1 MRKSLLGR
9 FRIWDLGTD
18 QYSHNDLSYNWDKID
33 EIIGGPD
40 GGPGQSSAT
49 QYPTGVESQWIG
61 GASKPYGWSDTE
73 RVPGG
78 GYGNYPEQKS
88 GKSLYNVISG
98 LNFNDV
104 PLGTIVAWW
113 RPVADL
119 QPPNGWVV
127 CDGSQVSDHSYS
139 FEQPIIVPD
148 LRNKTVVGAK
158 NTQGANAITDYGNIA
173 GGQAEPQDGFN
184 YAPGVGYDSG
194 KETAVG
200 TAKSGT
206 NVIRDITHHHGAGS
220 ALLIPSHSHA
230 MPHVHSITNHKHIL
244 NPHQHGMSHQHLIPN
259 HSHYGTASDPVDMA
273 TPDNKYNK
281 KAKLGTGTT
290 GNVLVADDN
299 HIHNIRK
306 IDTSGGRAPLKDG
319 AGNNAPPATALQ
331 GNSPDYYPYGG
342 QPPVITGLGY
352 GFYAFTSNSIRLA
365 SNQGTLAYDHL
376 DTRILTDMNTPN
388 EWDAGRELSY
398 TNYMVSATNPLVA
411 TVDTGPA
418 ATQITTTNTSQNQ
431 VTGETEN
438 WPAFA
443 DTTTTAHHLNPRM
456 DYVGLLYIIK
466 VKVSTNII

>member
-206 NVIRDITHHHGAGS
+206 NVIRDITHKHNAGS
-220 ALLIPSHSHA
+220 GLFIPPHSHK
-230 MPHVHSITNHKHIL
+230 MPHVHDITNHRHVL
-244 NPHQHGMSHQHLIPN
+244 DPHQHGMNHQHLMPN
-259 HSHYGTASDPVDMA
+259 HSHFGSSNDVRDMA
-273 TPDNKYNK
+273 RPADGFNQIVK
-281 KAKLGTGTT
+281 KGTGKAVGGTS
-290 GNVLVADDN
+290 GNILVADDN
-299 HIHNIRK
+299 HVHDIRK
-306 IDTSGGRAPLKDG
+306 FDTSGGRVQLKNGVGKDE
-319 AGNNAPPATALQ
+319 PIATALQ
-331 GNSPDYYPYGG
+331 GNNSDFYPYGG
-342 QPPVITGLGY
+342 GHPNISLGGPSY
-352 GFYAFTSNSIRLA
+352 AAFTSNAILLS
-365 SNQGTLAYDHL
+365 SNQGNLAYDHL
-376 DTRILTDMNTPN
+376 VPRFVTDANVSSFTSN
-388 EWDAGRELSY
+388 L
-398 TNYMVSATNPLVA
+398 VSATSNTVTA
-411 TVDTGPA
+411 VDTGREK
-418 ATQITTTNTSQNQ
+418 TTTTDIDVSSNQ
-431 VTGETEN
+431 ITGETAN
-438 WPAFA
+438 WPALA
-443 DTTTTAHHLNPRM
+443 DTTTTVHHLNPRM